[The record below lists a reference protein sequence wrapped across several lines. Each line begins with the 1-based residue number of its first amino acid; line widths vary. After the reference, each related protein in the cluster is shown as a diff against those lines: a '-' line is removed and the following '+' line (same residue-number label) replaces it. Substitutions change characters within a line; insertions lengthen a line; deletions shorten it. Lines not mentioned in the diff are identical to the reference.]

1 MFSCD
6 SCSYD
11 NMAFLTELPVLPNQ
25 FYMYQTSYLLK
36 NIKIRKIH
44 LEKDMRYEV
53 FSIMTYIVNSQ

>member
-1 MFSCD
+1 MFSYD

-11 NMAFLTELPVLPNQ
+11 NMAFLTELPALPNQ